1 MEPDG
6 TNSPWHFRELHLLPR
21 VVFAIGAIVF
31 AVSLNA
37 KESALTFLGLAFVF
51 TSVGLNLLFDAFHAP
66 QVWKSGIVQGIVM
79 VGCAMFCYYVAY
91 HRYYWGDLPYF
102 LQSGVPNK

>member
-1 MEPDG
+1 MA
-6 TNSPWHFRELHLLPR
+6 TLSHR
-21 VVFAIGAIVF
+21 IVF

-51 TSVGLNLLFDAFHAP
+51 TSVGLNLLFDAFRAP

-79 VGCAMFCYYVAY
+79 VGCAMFCYTSPTTATIGATYLTSCSPASQTN
-91 HRYYWGDLPYF
+91 DLWTTQIHNSDGTPLAGSF
-102 LQSGVPNK
+102 V